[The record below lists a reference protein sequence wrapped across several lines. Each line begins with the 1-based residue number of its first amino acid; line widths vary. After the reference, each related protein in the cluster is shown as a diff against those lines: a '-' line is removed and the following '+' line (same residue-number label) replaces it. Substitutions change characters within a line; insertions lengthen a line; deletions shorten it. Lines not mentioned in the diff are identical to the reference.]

1 MTRGGGPL
9 EPVALEGQ
17 FVRLEPMS
25 LGHHAGLSAVGL
37 DPEIWRYT
45 LGVVKT
51 PEEMRA
57 YMDDALKLQQS
68 GTTLPFVTIE
78 RSSGRVVGSTR
89 FGNYDPANRRIEIG
103 WTWIAPP
110 WQRTAINTEAKY
122 LMLSHAFERLGCVR
136 VELKTD
142 VLNTPSRKAMLRI
155 GAKEEGVLRKH
166 SLVWNGRYRDSIYY
180 SILDDEWPG
189 VKQELEKM
197 LTARMSPRAT
207 RGCSGSGPRRS
218 CPKSICL

>member
-1 MTRGGGPL
+1 MTLGGGPL
-9 EPVALEGQ
+9 DPVLLEGD
-17 FVRLEPMS
+17 FVRLEPMT
-25 LGHHAGLSAVGL
+25 LGHHAGLSEVGL

-45 LGVVKT
+45 LSVIRT

-57 YMDDALKLQQS
+57 YMEDALNLRS
-68 GTTLPFVTIE
+68 AGTTLPFVTIE
-78 RSSGRVVGSTR
+78 RSSGRIVGSTR

-103 WTWIAPP
+103 WTWIARP

-122 LMLSHAFERLGCVR
+122 LMLSHAFEKLGCVR

-142 VLNTPSRKAMLRI
+142 VLNTPSRNAMLRI

-180 SILDDEWPG
+180 SILDDEWAG

-197 LTARMSPRAT
+197 LIRRPTARTTPRA
-207 RGCSGSGPRRS
+207 
-218 CPKSICL
+218 

>member
-1 MTRGGGPL
+1 
-9 EPVALEGQ
+9 VLEGD
-17 FVRLEPMS
+17 FVRLEPMT
-25 LGHHAGLSAVGL
+25 LEHHAGLSAVGL
-37 DPEIWRYT
+37 DPEIWRFT
-45 LGVVKT
+45 LVVVQT
-51 PEEMRA
+51 PEEMRG
-57 YMDDALKLQQS
+57 YMDAALELQRS

-78 RSSGRVVGSTR
+78 RSSGQIVGSTR

-103 WTWIAPP
+103 WTWIAPR

-122 LMLSHAFERLGCVR
+122 LMLAHAFEKLHCVR

-166 SLVWNGRYRDSIYY
+166 SLVWDGRYRDSIYY
-180 SILDDEWPG
+180 SILDDEWPT

-197 LTARMSPRAT
+197 LIRRPEPASSPR
-207 RGCSGSGPRRS
+207 
-218 CPKSICL
+218 